1 MSVRQTLSP
10 WYTEHMIGSELE
22 LIHAIQGALGPTTEA
37 LAIFSARWLLPLV
50 FLVTLVATL
59 VEREPVARHRWRE
72 VWWSIGLA
80 AVLCLFLS
88 SAIGRER
95 PFRENAEL
103 VRALIPPPASMHA
116 FPSTHASLAWAWMSS
131 VLSLDRTTVW
141 LGGLVAV
148 LVSLGRVVVGVH
160 YPSDVLAGMVVGCM
174 ATALVQLGHRYTRR
188 LLTPSSSV

>member
-1 MSVRQTLSP
+1 
-10 WYTEHMIGSELE
+10 MIGSELE
-22 LIHAIQGALGPTTEA
+22 LIHAIQGSLGATTEA
-37 LAIFSARWLLPLV
+37 LAIFFARWLLPLV
-50 FLVTLVATL
+50 FLVTGVSTL

-80 AVLCLFLS
+80 AVLCLLLS
-88 SAIGRER
+88 SAIGRAR

-103 VRALIPPPASMHA
+103 VRALIPPPASWHS

-131 VLSLDRTTVW
+131 VLHLDRSTVW

-160 YPSDVLAGMVVGCM
+160 YPSDVLAGAVVGCV
-174 ATALVQLGHRYTRR
+174 ATALVHLGHRYTRR
-188 LLTPSSSV
+188 LLTSSV